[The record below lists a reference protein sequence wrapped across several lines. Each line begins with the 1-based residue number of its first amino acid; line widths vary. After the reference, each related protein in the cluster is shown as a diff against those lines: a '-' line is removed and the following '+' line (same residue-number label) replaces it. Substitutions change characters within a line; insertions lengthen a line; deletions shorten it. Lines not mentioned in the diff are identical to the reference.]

1 MIDIDK
7 WEARMTHR
15 DDEPLLPPS
24 PEEVLALI
32 AEIRRLR
39 GTREHRKCPCGGEPI
54 RHGGE
59 RPNQSPSAI
68 YWIECRQCEWS
79 TENFDTT
86 EKAWAAWDGAE

>member
-1 MIDIDK
+1 MIDIDAM
-7 WEARMTHR
+7 ERRMTRR
-15 DDEPLLPPS
+15 DDEPLLPPT
-24 PEEVLALI
+24 PDEVLEMI

-39 GTREHRKCPCGGEPI
+39 AHRKCPCGGEPI
-54 RHGGE
+54 RCGGE

-86 EKAWAAWDGAE
+86 EKAWAAWDGVEA

>member
-1 MIDIDK
+1 MIDINAM
-7 WEARMTHR
+7 ERRMTRR

-24 PEEVLALI
+24 PEEVLEMI

-39 GTREHRKCPCGGEPI
+39 AHRKCPCGGEPI
-54 RHGGE
+54 RCGGE

-86 EKAWAAWDGAE
+86 EKAWAAWDGK